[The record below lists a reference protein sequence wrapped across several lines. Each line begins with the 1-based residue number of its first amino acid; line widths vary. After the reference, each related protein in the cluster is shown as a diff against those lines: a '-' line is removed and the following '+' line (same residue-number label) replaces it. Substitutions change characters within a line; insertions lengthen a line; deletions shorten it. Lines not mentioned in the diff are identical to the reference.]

1 MQRVSSKKKKTRALW
16 VCAHS
21 LHRTP
26 TWRSWTGT
34 SCTAWL
40 LQNRKKKPQKSSRY
54 RFLKPP
60 AVLAYCFP
68 LWMGLTGCSLQNWNF
83 VAKGD
88 NPERKSWFSSVR
100 IGRKA
105 SYRMGYF
112 YQTFGNISFAIHTL
126 HNHYSFNRIYFSK
139 EMPPTSCL
147 RLITHDW
154 ASVSCSSTDK
164 TWKVLAVPLSHSE
177 LLLSLRPEAWLKVL
191 CYSKTYRILPP
202 INLPLYRHSWFD
214 ISPM

>member
-1 MQRVSSKKKKTRALW
+1 MQRVSSKKKKHGRYEFVRIHCIGLQLEG
-16 VCAHS
+16 HGQE
-21 LHRTP
+21 LHAPHGYYKTE
-26 TWRSWTGT
+26 
-34 SCTAWL
+34 
-40 LQNRKKKPQKSSRY
+40 KKPQKSSRY

-126 HNHYSFNRIYFSK
+126 HNHYSFNRIYKGWIKSSGNSSIVLK
-139 EMPPTSCL
+139 LLYYL
-147 RLITHDW
+147 R
-154 ASVSCSSTDK
+154 
-164 TWKVLAVPLSHSE
+164 
-177 LLLSLRPEAWLKVL
+177 
-191 CYSKTYRILPP
+191 
-202 INLPLYRHSWFD
+202 
-214 ISPM
+214 